1 MAVDKKVKEVKKV
14 EERTDFNKKATD
26 NVLIS
31 FDEDI
36 EVTGQEVE
44 TLSKKEV
51 KQMPV
56 IMSIDNLYKEYSKG
70 KTVLK
75 DISFDI
81 KKGELLSIIGPSGAG
96 KSTLLRSINRM
107 I

>member
-44 TLSKKEV
+44 TLSK
-51 KQMPV
+51 
-56 IMSIDNLYKEYSKG
+56 
-70 KTVLK
+70 
-75 DISFDI
+75 
-81 KKGELLSIIGPSGAG
+81 
-96 KSTLLRSINRM
+96 RS
-107 I
+107 